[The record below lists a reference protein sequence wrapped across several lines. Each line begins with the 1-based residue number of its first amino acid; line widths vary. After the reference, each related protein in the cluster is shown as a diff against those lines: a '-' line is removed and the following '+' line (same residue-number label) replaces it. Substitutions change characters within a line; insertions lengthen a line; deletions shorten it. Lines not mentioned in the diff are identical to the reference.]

1 MTTAAEIK
9 QYIEWYAQAAE
20 NAVHRARFDGIEV
33 HGANGYLVDQFLE
46 DTTNIRTDEYGGSI
60 ENRAR
65 FALDVIAAI
74 SAKIGQSKT
83 AIRLSPWGKG
93 RTGGMYLLH
102 NGNWFDLRSVFRY
115 ENGRPYPDIL
125 VSR

>member
-1 MTTAAEIK
+1 M
-9 QYIEWYAQAAE
+9 
-20 NAVHRARFDGIEV
+20 

-60 ENRAR
+60 QNRAR

-102 NGNWFDLRSVFRY
+102 NGNWFDFMSVFRY
-115 ENGRPYPDIL
+115 ENG
-125 VSR
+125 

>member
-1 MTTAAEIK
+1 M
-9 QYIEWYAQAAE
+9 
-20 NAVHRARFDGIEV
+20 

-74 SAKIGQSKT
+74 SARIGQSKT

-93 RTGGMYLLH
+93 RTGGMYLWH
-102 NGNWFDLRSVFRY
+102 NGNWFDLKSVFRY
-115 ENGRPYPDIL
+115 ENGRPHPDIL

>member
-1 MTTAAEIK
+1 M
-9 QYIEWYAQAAE
+9 
-20 NAVHRARFDGIEV
+20 

-74 SAKIGQSKT
+74 SARIGQSKT

-93 RTGGMYLLH
+93 RTGGMYLWH
-102 NGNWFDLRSVFRY
+102 NESWFDLMSVLRY